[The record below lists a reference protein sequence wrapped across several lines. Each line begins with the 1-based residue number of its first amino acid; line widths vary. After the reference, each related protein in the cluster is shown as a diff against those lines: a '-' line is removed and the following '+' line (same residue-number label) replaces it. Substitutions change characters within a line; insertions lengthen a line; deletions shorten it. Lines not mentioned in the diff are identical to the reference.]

1 MCAYLSNNVI
11 AYAGCKEREENMAID
26 YISVGKRIK
35 YYRMKA
41 NLSQEALGE
50 RLHLSRKH
58 ISVIELGSSSPSLD
72 TLVDIANKLAVSADD
87 LLVDSLEHHTSTAD
101 TELHRLLLDCNE
113 IEEQILIR
121 TVKELKAILYG
132 LGI

>member
-1 MCAYLSNNVI
+1 
-11 AYAGCKEREENMAID
+11 MAID

-41 NLSQEALGE
+41 NLSQEELGE

-72 TLVDIANKLAVSADD
+72 TLVDLANKLAVSADD